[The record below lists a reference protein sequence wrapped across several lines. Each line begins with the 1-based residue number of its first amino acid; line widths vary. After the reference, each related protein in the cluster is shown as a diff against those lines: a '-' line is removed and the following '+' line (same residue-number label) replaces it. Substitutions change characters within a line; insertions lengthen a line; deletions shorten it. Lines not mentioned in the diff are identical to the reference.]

1 MNYTYL
7 IEKAIK
13 QFQEEHPEYTFGE
26 LLFTVLSS
34 CTAIEISRAGIKGM
48 KDEDFYD
55 AIYTAIRKEEK
66 EE

>member
-13 QFQEEHPEYTFGE
+13 IFQAEHPEYTFGE

-34 CTAIEISRAGIKGM
+34 CPKVEITRAGIKGM
-48 KDEDFYD
+48 EDEDFYE
-55 AIYTAIRKEEK
+55 AIYTAMRKEEK
-66 EE
+66 ED